1 MTPEE
6 KEKYIQE
13 LEQLVT
19 ARTEQLRTALVTQER
34 VKAVLIE
41 AQTARSLTDA
51 KSAIDR
57 AFAEL
62 GRLGMCAT
70 ENNQPPQFGGAPGTP
85 VPQVDLDDIKASL
98 QLARE
103 VEKRHPDGRCQIGA
117 SLAASV
123 CKPGADVPAIGYR
136 LGQLGLIQIM
146 AKLGSITQDTL
157 GTLMRDGEFTEQTLR
172 TIATIPME
180 WMGVGIVRQGP
191 PYDFEEFLRLAA

>member
-1 MTPEE
+1 MTPT
-6 KEKYIQE
+6 YIH
-13 LEQLVT
+13 
-19 ARTEQLRTALVTQER
+19 RQER
-34 VKAVLIE
+34 RTQYLLAVEWMNIAGSGVWLR
-41 AQTARSLTDA
+41 RSSLLEKGHYFGTCP
-51 KSAIDR
+51 SVT
-57 AFAEL
+57 L
-62 GRLGMCAT
+62 RLVPPGSKTFGM
-70 ENNQPPQFGGAPGTP
+70 ENNVPPRFGGEPGTP